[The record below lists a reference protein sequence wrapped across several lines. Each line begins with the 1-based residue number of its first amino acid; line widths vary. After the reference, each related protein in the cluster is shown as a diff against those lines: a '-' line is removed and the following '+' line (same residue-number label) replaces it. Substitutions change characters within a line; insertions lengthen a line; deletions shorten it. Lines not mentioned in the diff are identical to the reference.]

1 MKPTLEAGKGVRMRV
16 ALPCSCFV
24 VGLTLGIV
32 CTDFVMGR
40 ITEKTV
46 AIDAVDDL
54 RWARLTCGAIE
65 KGDLARI
72 QKIQLDLID
81 HAFYMLEVRNYA
93 TRDWLLSPSNRGY
106 VATLRKWFESEQDT
120 IRTRRHSPSDS
131 TK

>member
-1 MKPTLEAGKGVRMRV
+1 MKPNLEAGKGVRMRV

-54 RWARLTCGAIE
+54 RW
-65 KGDLARI
+65 ARI